1 MEVTELAPAPAP
13 AAPAPA
19 APAAAA
25 AAAPAQVK
33 ADQVNLQVNLQ
44 FLINVRN
51 IIDISVK
58 RATWKPTE
66 LTSVGKLYENLDST
80 INSAIEQ
87 VNQKLNPTATEEV
100 VDEALSSE

>member
-1 MEVTELAPAPAP
+1 MNMEVTELAA
-13 AAPAPA
+13 APA
-19 APAAAA
+19 APAAAPA
-25 AAAPAQVK
+25 PAAPAQVK

-51 IIDISVK
+51 IIDVSVK

-100 VDEALSSE
+100 VDEALASE

>member
-1 MEVTELAPAPAP
+1 MEVSEKTETPPSAPT
-13 AAPAPA
+13 
-19 APAAAA
+19 
-25 AAAPAQVK
+25 QVT

-51 IIDISVK
+51 IIDLSVR

-80 INSAIEQ
+80 INSAIQQ
-87 VNQKLNPTATEEV
+87 VNQKLNPTNAPPSYPSLPPGNGM
-100 VDEALSSE
+100 ANSPIL

>member
-1 MEVTELAPAPAP
+1 MEVSEKTEASATT
-13 AAPAPA
+13 
-19 APAAAA
+19 
-25 AAAPAQVK
+25 QVT

-51 IIDISVK
+51 IIDLTVR

-80 INSAIEQ
+80 INNAIGQ
-87 VNQKLNPTATEEV
+87 VNQKLNPTATQEV
-100 VDEALSSE
+100 VDAALEAENQSSSN